1 MSKEAKTAQ
10 RFLEEISQGT
20 TKITFETLNVLTE
33 ELENK
38 SDPSPTE
45 MKIVESLYQFME
57 KLKILEYNLR
67 SYVNETNEN
76 LPGNVLNNLYN
87 KAEPYGT
94 SAMFD

>member
-10 RFLEEISQGT
+10 RFLEEITQGP
-20 TKITFETLNVLTE
+20 TKITFETLITLTE

-45 MKIVESLYQFME
+45 MKIVESLYHFME

-76 LPGNVLNNLYN
+76 LPGNVLNKLYD
-87 KAEPYGT
+87 KVGPYGT

>member
-20 TKITFETLNVLTE
+20 TKITFETLNVLIE

-45 MKIVESLYQFME
+45 MKIVESLYHFME

-76 LPGNVLNNLYN
+76 LPGNVLNKLYD
-87 KAEPYGT
+87 KVGPYGT